1 MAKEDKNWSGVAH
14 IRIRL
19 DILNSPAWRVLS
31 FTARALYMDMRA
43 SLRSTNNGDINAALG
58 TLTHKGWNSR
68 TTILKAIGE
77 LITLGFIAKTRQGLG
92 GPTNGSCSLYRFTD
106 VPTYEQRKVGVS
118 GSKATFEYLAF
129 KTVGEAEQALREWA
143 ENEAKPKARK
153 SK

>member
-1 MAKEDKNWSGVAH
+1 
-14 IRIRL
+14 
-19 DILNSPAWRVLS
+19 
-31 FTARALYMDMRA
+31 
-43 SLRSTNNGDINAALG
+43 
-58 TLTHKGWNSR
+58 
-68 TTILKAIGE
+68 
-77 LITLGFIAKTRQGLG
+77 LG